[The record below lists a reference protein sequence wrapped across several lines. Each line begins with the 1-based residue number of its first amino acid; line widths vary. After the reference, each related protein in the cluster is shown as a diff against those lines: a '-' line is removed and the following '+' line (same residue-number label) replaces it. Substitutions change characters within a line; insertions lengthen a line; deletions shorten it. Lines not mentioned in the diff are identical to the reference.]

1 MKKILAACGGYV
13 RSLDKWLLLLW
24 VSASGCSVLFL
35 YGLFTS
41 GLISDASTVTKQ
53 AIFSALGLFVAIIVS
68 LIDYHFILKLWK
80 IFCPAA
86 VVLVLL
92 TLVFGSDARSDRAW
106 LEFSIGSFSTSLQ
119 PSEFLKISFIAT
131 MTIHINKVKENLNN
145 PIQLLLLGA
154 HAMAHV
160 ALIQLQGDSG
170 SALIFLFIFLILIF
184 FSGISWKYIAA
195 ALAALGPALY
205 VVWFHIMTLDQ
216 QMRFRILNNPE
227 LDAAYAYQQTQ
238 GKLAL
243 GLGGLQGT
251 GIFAGRHVRVPEIY
265 NDFIFTFIG
274 EATGFMGCLG
284 VIVLLAGIAFKIL
297 YNSSHAIDDS
307 GRLLCVGVF
316 AMMLSQVSINLGMCL
331 SLTPVVGVTLP
342 LFSAGGSSVIA
353 LYLGLGLVLSV
364 YGHSG
369 TGLFYTDTG
378 LKTF

>member
-1 MKKILAACGGYV
+1 MKKLLAGYW
-13 RSLDKWLLLLW
+13 RALDKTLLLLW
-24 VSASGCSVLFL
+24 VTASGCSVLFL
-35 YGLFTS
+35 YGLFSS
-41 GLISDASTVTKQ
+41 GLISDSGTVYKQ
-53 AIFSALGLFVAIIVS
+53 AAFSGLGLVIAIGIS
-68 LIDYHFILKLWK
+68 LMDYHVLLKLWK
-80 IFCPAA
+80 LFCPVAVLL
-86 VVLVLL
+86 VVL
-92 TLVFGSDARSDRAW
+92 TLFLGSDTRSDRAW
-106 LEFSIGSFSTSLQ
+106 LEFSIGSFYTSLQ

-131 MTIHINKVKENLNN
+131 MTIHINKAREHLNE
-145 PIQLLLLGA
+145 PVQLLLLGA

-160 ALIQLQGDSG
+160 GLIQLQGDSG
-170 SALIFLFIFLILIF
+170 SALIFLFIFLFMIF
-184 FSGISWKYIAA
+184 FAGISWKYIAA
-195 ALAALGPALY
+195 AVAAMGPVMY

-216 QMRFRILNNPE
+216 QMRFRILYDPE

-251 GIFAGRHVRVPEIY
+251 GIFSGRHVRVPEIY

-284 VIVLLAGIAFKIL
+284 VIVLLTAIAFKVL
-297 YNSSHAIDDS
+297 YNSSQAIDDS

-316 AMMLSQVSINLGMCL
+316 AMMMSQMFINMGMCL
-331 SLTPVVGVTLP
+331 SILPVVGITLP

-353 LYLGLGLVLSV
+353 LYAGLGLVLSV
-364 YGHSG
+364 YCHSG